1 VIRKFSG
8 DWTAARFVE
17 YYEAKN
23 VQAMNDL
30 KSDPNRLV
38 IVPPRAELDALQA
51 IFRTA
56 VEKWSAE
63 SPRNHEL
70 LKLAESEIAKVR
82 SGD

>member
-1 VIRKFSG
+1 VIRKCGEVSM
-8 DWTAARFVE
+8 ARFIDLTTP
-17 YYEAKN
+17 N
-23 VQAMNDL
+23 VQATNDL
-30 KSDPNRLV
+30 KSDPNRLL

-56 VEKWSAE
+56 IEKWSAE

>member
-1 VIRKFSG
+1 MIRKCGEVSM
-8 DWTAARFVE
+8 ARFIDLTTP
-17 YYEAKN
+17 N
-23 VQAMNDL
+23 VQATNDL
-30 KSDPNRLV
+30 KSDPNRLL

-56 VEKWSAE
+56 IEKWSAE